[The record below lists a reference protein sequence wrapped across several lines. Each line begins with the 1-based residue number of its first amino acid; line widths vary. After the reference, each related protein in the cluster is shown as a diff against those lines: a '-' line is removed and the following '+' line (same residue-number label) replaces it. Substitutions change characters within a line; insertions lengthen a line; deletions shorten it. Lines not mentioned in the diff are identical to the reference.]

1 MANRNGQR
9 KTREQ
14 NRSFRKPELGY
25 YLIITDTKETEKNY
39 FDGIKSKIPPALRD
53 RLVLKTIK
61 TETKNLVDEALNQIS
76 MHPQYC
82 EPWIIFDRDQVPNF
96 DEIIKTAG
104 QNKVNVG
111 WSNPCIEIWF
121 HAYWGNMPYY
131 CESPNCCSGF
141 DTLFTKKAGFPYDK
155 NDPHIYSNLTK
166 YGDENKA
173 IVYAKRRHS
182 EYATTDKPSE
192 MNPCT
197 TVYLLIEEINSK
209 IHS

>member
-39 FDGIKSKIPPALRD
+39 FDGIKNKIPSELQD

-61 TETKNLVDEALNQIS
+61 TETKNLIDEAQKQIS
-76 MHPQYC
+76 LHPQYC
-82 EPWIIFDRDQVPNF
+82 VPWIIFDRDQVQDF
-96 DEIIKTAG
+96 DEIIRKAKENG
-104 QNKVNVG
+104 INVG

-121 HAYWGNMPYY
+121 HAYWETMPAYID
-131 CESPNCCSGF
+131 SQNCCSGF
-141 DTLFTKKAGFPYDK
+141 DSLFTKKVGHPYNK
-155 NDPHIYSNLTK
+155 NDTQIYNK
-166 YGDENKA
+166 ICCYGNESKA
-173 IVYAKRRHS
+173 IKYAKTRHTNYD
-182 EYATTDKPSE
+182 EKAKPSK

-197 TVYLLIEEINSK
+197 TVYLIVEEINSK
-209 IHS
+209 L